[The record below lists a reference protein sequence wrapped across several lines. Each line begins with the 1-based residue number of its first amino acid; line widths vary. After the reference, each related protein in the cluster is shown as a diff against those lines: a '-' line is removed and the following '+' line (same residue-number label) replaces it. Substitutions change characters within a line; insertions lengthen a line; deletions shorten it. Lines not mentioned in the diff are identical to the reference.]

1 MSVFHSLLNRTFQVA
16 RRRRTSD
23 GRGGWPIDYVAI
35 GSVEGRMRP
44 ATSSEREAGKR
55 EEREITHVLYV
66 EAGSFIRRGDLA
78 SPGVLTITGETVT
91 ASDVLVEVQAWREPS
106 HAGEHYEYDCLER
119 QREVQDDGS

>member
-44 ATSSEREAGKR
+44 ASSSEREAGKR

-66 EAGSFIRRGDLA
+66 VAGTDIQRGDLA
-78 SPGVLTITGETVT
+78 SPGVLNITSDGVT
-91 ASDVLVEVQAWREPS
+91 ASDVLVEVQARREPS

-119 QREVQDDGS
+119 QRESQDDGS